1 MLAYLEQLLLVLAI
15 GSAVAIT
22 AKRLH
27 VPYNVALVVVGLLLV
42 LMNVLPETP
51 MDPEVVLMVFLP
63 VLVFQGALS
72 ADATSM
78 KQSARPILAL
88 AVLGV
93 ALSLVGTATIA
104 AWVIGLPFAVAL
116 LLGAILAITDTV
128 SVLLAFRSVRIPHR
142 LAAIMEGESLFNDGT
157 ALVLVSVTATVVV
170 QGFVDPALIARML
183 FVATVA
189 GALLGTAFGTLA
201 ASVLRRTPD
210 ELTAVLASIV
220 AVFATSLLS
229 EHFGGSAVIAVVVA
243 GVLISY
249 EMRERLEP
257 TRVLA
262 LQGFWEIAAFIIN
275 VWLFLLIGMQLSSDL
290 LLGEARFIALAVVA
304 LHVGRAIAV
313 YGCFGILNVAS
324 RDGVPWRWQ
333 HVMVFGNVKGALSMA
348 AVLGLPQSVPYRD
361 RLIAIVFGV
370 TLVTLVTQALPLR
383 SFLVW
388 LGVAGRSEDEQ
399 ADQYR
404 AVLIGARR
412 AQTELDTLLGAGLM
426 SRHEHAERRAAF
438 QRDIID
444 AERELRHLG
453 RHSQVDVAVPAVLSA
468 RKAAILDASR
478 RGLISTRTAGRHVAQ
493 LDEEILR
500 FSAAEQDLIREGR
513 HEDPS

>member
-15 GSAVAIT
+15 GSAVAIG
-22 AKRLH
+22 AKRAN

-42 LMNVLPETP
+42 LMNVLPDTP
-51 MDPEVVLMVFLP
+51 MDPHVVLMVFLP

-72 ADATSM
+72 ADAKSLRE
-78 KQSARPILAL
+78 SARPILTL
-88 AVLGV
+88 AAPGV
-93 ALSLVGTATIA
+93 ALSLLGTAAVA

-116 LLGAILAITDTV
+116 LLGAVLAITDTV
-128 SVLLAFRSVRIPHR
+128 SVLLAFRSVRVPHR

-157 ALVLVSVTATVVV
+157 ALVLVSVAATVVV
-170 QGFVDPALIARML
+170 QGFADPAFIARML
-183 FVATVA
+183 VVATVA
-189 GALLGTAFGTLA
+189 GALLGIAFGTVA
-201 ASVLRRTPD
+201 ANVLRRAPD

-220 AVFATSLLS
+220 AVFATSLLT
-229 EHFGGSAVIAVVVA
+229 EHVGGSAVIAVVVA
-243 GVLISY
+243 GVLIGY

-275 VWLFLLIGMQLSSDL
+275 VWLFLLVGMQLRSDL
-290 LLGEARFIALAVVA
+290 LISEAWFIAAAVIA

-313 YGCFGILNVAS
+313 YGCFGILNVVAHE
-324 RDGVPWRWQ
+324 GLPWRWQ

-348 AVLGLPQSVPYRD
+348 AVLGLPQGIPYRD

-370 TLVTLVTQALPLR
+370 TLVTLVTQALPFQRVLT
-383 SFLVW
+383 W
-388 LGVAGRSEDEQ
+388 LGVAHRSGGEQ
-399 ADQYR
+399 ADQFR

-412 AQTELDTLLGAGLM
+412 AQTELDTLLGAGLI
-426 SRHEHAERRAAF
+426 SRHEHAERRASF
-438 QRDIID
+438 QRDIIE
-444 AERELRHLG
+444 AERALRHNG
-453 RHSQVDVAVPAVLSA
+453 RRSHVDVAVPAVLTA

-478 RGLISTRTAGRHVAQ
+478 RGLISTLTAGRHVAQ

-500 FSAAEQDLIREGR
+500 FDLSEEEAFR
-513 HEDPS
+513 EDPKEDP